1 MSGWS
6 SAQVRSEA
14 TLRGAKNQS
23 FGAQFPSTHTVSPTD
38 DCQIYGSK
46 ELSRPH
52 QEQGR
57 PNARN
62 FQVVAAEKPSHHQGK
77 SVGVDTE
84 EDGLNAEASGNAA
97 PDCSKAHAQRSP
109 PSFSA

>member
-1 MSGWS
+1 MSGLS
-6 SAQVRSEA
+6 SAQVRSEV
-14 TLRGAKNQS
+14 TLKGAKNQS

-46 ELSRPH
+46 ELSRPR

-57 PNARN
+57 PNAWN
-62 FQVVAAEKPSHHQGK
+62 SQAIAAEKPSHHQGK

-84 EDGLNAEASGNAA
+84 EDGLSAKAGGNTA
-97 PDCSKAHAQRSP
+97 PDRSKAHAQRSP